1 MGDLEMMTYPE
12 NQFGYLRLTYS
23 PENEVILV
31 KANTIKTIDN
41 ENSDDQTTI
50 SFSDEHYISVNQTM
64 EQIIEQLENIHPTI
78 R

>member
-1 MGDLEMMTYPE
+1 MGDIEMNTHPE

-23 PENEVILV
+23 PDDEVILV
-31 KANTIKTIDN
+31 KANMIKTIDN
-41 ENSDDQTTI
+41 ENSEDQTTI

-64 EQIIEQLENIHPTI
+64 NQIVEQLENIHPTL

>member
-1 MGDLEMMTYPE
+1 MNTHPE

-23 PENEVILV
+23 PDDEVILV
-31 KANTIKTIDN
+31 KANMIKTIDN
-41 ENSDDQTTI
+41 ENSEDQTTI

-64 EQIIEQLENIHPTI
+64 NQIVEQLENIHPTL

>member
-1 MGDLEMMTYPE
+1 MNTHPE

-23 PENEVILV
+23 PDDEVILV

-41 ENSDDQTTI
+41 ENNEDQTTI

-64 EQIIEQLENIHPTI
+64 KQIIEQLENIHPTL